1 MSKASEGYQD
11 SQELMDHQDS
21 RVSQEIQ
28 VVKGS
33 QDPQGS

>member
-1 MSKASEGYQD
+1 MPKASEESQA
-11 SQELMDHQDS
+11 SQELMEDQGP
-21 RVSQEIQ
+21 RVCQETQ